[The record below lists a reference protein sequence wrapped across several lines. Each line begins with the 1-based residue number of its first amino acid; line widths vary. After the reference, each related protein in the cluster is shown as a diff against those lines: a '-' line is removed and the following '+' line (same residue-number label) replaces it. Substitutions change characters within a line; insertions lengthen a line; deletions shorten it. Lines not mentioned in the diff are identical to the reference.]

1 MKFIAATSHLFLNNE
16 FRQNFEACI
25 SLLIKEKGHDQSH
38 IDFML
43 EHYKQDYT
51 EYLVPDKISASKL
64 ANFYFAKNE
73 DYLENHFFDEID
85 QDLFEVTARG
95 HD

>member
-1 MKFIAATSHLFLNNE
+1 MKFIAANSDLFKKVE
-16 FRQNFEACI
+16 FKQEFEAEL
-25 SLLIKEKGHDQSH
+25 SRLIKAQGHDQSH

-43 EHYKQDYT
+43 NHYQNDYT
-51 EYLVPDKISASKL
+51 EYLVPDQISANKL
-64 ANFYFAKNE
+64 ASFYFAKNAE
-73 DYLENHFFDEID
+73 YLENHFFDEID